1 MDFLTLPDAD
11 VANKK
16 VLVRVDFNV
25 PQDESGNI
33 TDDTR
38 LRASLK
44 TIQYLLDKN
53 AKIILMSHLG
63 RPDGKIVESLRL
75 DKVAH
80 RLSEILGTE
89 VRKLDNCIGLEVEM
103 VISIMQSREIIM
115 LENLRFHPEE
125 EQNDAGFAK
134 SLAKL
139 GEIYVN
145 DAFGASHRAHAS
157 VAAIAEYLPSYAG
170 FLLEGEIKT
179 LTELTSNP
187 VKPFVVILGGA
198 KVSDKIKLV
207 ENLLKY
213 ADNVLIGGAM
223 ANTFLKAEGLE
234 MGASKIEDSYLENA
248 KKLLAENKEKIVLPS
263 DVVAGFTEEMNFDVE
278 IVNFLDKQAV
288 HENLLALDIG
298 PLTITAFVEKLS
310 NAATIVWNG
319 PLGYSELERFSGGTT
334 EIARLLAESSA
345 KTIVGGGDTIAVLDK
360 LKLTSKMKFVSSGG
374 GAMLELLEGKILPA
388 IAALEEAHR
397 RIKP

>member
-1 MDFLTLPDAD
+1 MDFLTLPEAD

-16 VLVRVDFNV
+16 VLVRVDYNV
-25 PQDESGNI
+25 PLDENGNI

-38 LRASLK
+38 IRASLK
-44 TIQYLLDKN
+44 TIQHLLDKN

-63 RPDGKIVESLRL
+63 RPDGKIVESLRM

-103 VISIMQSREIIM
+103 VISIMQGREIVM

-125 EQNDAGFAK
+125 ELNDSGFAR

-157 VAAIAEYLPSYAG
+157 VATIAEYLPSYAG
-170 FLLEGEIKT
+170 FLLEGEILT

-187 VKPFVVILGGA
+187 AKPFVVVLGGG

-213 ADNVLIGGAM
+213 ADNILIGGAM
-223 ANTFLKAEGLE
+223 ANTFLKAQGFE
-234 MGASKIEDSYLENA
+234 MGASKIEEAYLENA
-248 KKLLAENKEKIVLPS
+248 KKLLAEYKEKIVLPS
-263 DVVAGFTEEMNFDVE
+263 DVVAGFMEEMNFDVE
-278 IVNFLDKQAV
+278 IVNFLDRQAV

-310 NAATIVWNG
+310 CAATIVWNG
-319 PLGYSELERFSGGTT
+319 PLGYSELERFSGGTI

-345 KTIVGGGDTIAVLDK
+345 RTIVGGGDTIAALDK

-374 GAMLELLEGKILPA
+374 GAMLELLEGKKLPA
-388 IAALEEAHR
+388 VAALEDACR
-397 RIKP
+397 RFKP

>member
-1 MDFLTLPDAD
+1 MNFLTLNDAD

-16 VLVRVDFNV
+16 VLVRVDYNV
-25 PQDESGNI
+25 PLDENGNI

-38 LRASLK
+38 IRASLK

-63 RPDGKIVESLRL
+63 RPDGKIVESLRM

-80 RLSEILGTE
+80 RLSEILGME
-89 VRKLDNCIGLEVEM
+89 VRKLDNCSGMEVEM
-103 VISIMQSREIIM
+103 VISIMQGREIVM

-139 GEIYVN
+139 GDIYVN
-145 DAFGASHRAHAS
+145 DAFGASHRAHSS

-170 FLLEGEIKT
+170 FLLENEVKT

-187 VKPFVVILGGA
+187 SRPFVVLLGGG

-223 ANTFLKAEGLE
+223 ANTFLKAQGFD
-234 MGASKIEDSYLENA
+234 MGSSKIEEGYLENA
-248 KKLLAENKEKIVLPS
+248 KKLLAEYKEKIVLPS
-263 DVVAGFTEEMNFDVE
+263 DVVAGFMEEMNFDVE
-278 IVNFLDKQAV
+278 IVNFLDKRAV
-288 HENLLALDIG
+288 PNNLLALDIG
-298 PLTITAFVEKLS
+298 PLTITAFVKKLS
-310 NAATIVWNG
+310 NAAAIVWNG
-319 PLGYSELERFSGGTT
+319 PLGYSELERFSSGTT

-345 KTIVGGGDTIAVLDK
+345 KTIVGGGDTIAALDK
-360 LKLTSKMKFVSSGG
+360 LKLIHKMKFVSSGG
-374 GAMLELLEGKILPA
+374 GAMLELLEGKTLPA
-388 IAALEEAHR
+388 VAALEEASR
-397 RIKP
+397 RIKT